1 VLYKYETIFLILTA
15 KATYIAISKTYAYL
29 TPDLWKETTLTKTPI
44 QEHTD
49 YLAKNHGTVVGPR
62 NPAS

>member
-1 VLYKYETIFLILTA
+1 MFSPSLFLA

-29 TPDLWKETTLTKTPI
+29 TPDLWKETALTKTPI

-49 YLAKNHGTVVGPR
+49 YLAKNHGVVVGSR